1 LISRHL
7 TAIDARPY
15 WLNELMTERQSNPG
29 QREPLSERIR
39 DRAKDLIRD
48 IVEALDGLIN
58 PAPAPVPIPVR
69 VGPRRRR

>member
-1 LISRHL
+1 
-7 TAIDARPY
+7 
-15 WLNELMTERQSNPG
+15 MTDRESKPG
-29 QREPLSERIR
+29 RREPDVAERIR
-39 DRAKDLIRD
+39 DGAKDLIRD